1 MSEQVSSTRMV
12 PLERP
17 SLGRT
22 SVVLGIVALV
32 GTVIPP
38 GLFLAPMAGV
48 AGIGLGS
55 VAMIRGEGNSG
66 KADAALLGVTLSAL
80 GLLASSFIIFVFRH
94 VIWRIA
100 GHAAQD
106 AQLALAP
113 MSPSRPPT

>member
-1 MSEQVSSTRMV
+1 MV
-12 PLERP
+12 PRERP
-17 SLGRT
+17 SFGRT
-22 SVVLGIVALV
+22 SVVLGIGALV

-94 VIWRIA
+94 VIWRIVT
-100 GHAAQD
+100 Q
-106 AQLALAP
+106 AQLG
-113 MSPSRPPT
+113 